1 MKILRRLLF
10 FIITVSICGNLHAQS
25 QKALAEL
32 MRQRDEYY
40 FSVNVQDPSEIQ
52 AINTIC
58 SVDATNGS
66 TVVCYANPTQYNN
79 LLAAGYQPH
88 LLTPPS
94 LREEVEMYD
103 PQRDSYDWNAYLTY
117 QQYVDMMEGFPT
129 MAVSGRT
136 CTLLDLGTLS
146 TSNHRRILGVRLN
159 NGQPDGKPKFL
170 YTSTMHGDEVTG
182 MILMLRLIDEFCT
195 STDSRIVNLL
205 NNLDIF
211 IFPCTNPDGTYYG
224 GNNTVNGARRYNGN
238 NIDLNRHFP
247 DFDDGP
253 HPDGASYYQDEAQW
267 MMDLAQQYLFT
278 MGANY
283 HGGAEVVNYPWDTYQ
298 PVHPD
303 DAWWRLV
310 CTEYVTNARAVSSSY
325 MTDTYSSGITNGYA
339 WYTINGSRQDYMN
352 YYGQCRELTLECS
365 SSKTPSASQLPNFWN
380 YNHNSM
386 LTYMEQCLKGVHGVV
401 RDANTQQPI
410 EGVTVKVQNH
420 DALGSW
426 VTSHAVGDFHRPI
439 KGGNYTFKFTK
450 EGYCSETVDV
460 SITDGARVDL
470 EVYLSPSGSCAVEC
484 YENTMPTAEGNYVMG
499 YRNGNTLT
507 MPTNSSGSSTSS
519 TVNITPNEEDGFA
532 VEEGEIESPFVL
544 TSTGT
549 SGQYYI
555 SYNGYYLTRSTSGWG
570 SGNKAITWSTS
581 QSNNNRWTISDT
593 GISQTSSSSWGGSTT
608 YYLFYSGG
616 SFYTGTS
623 NNNNIT
629 FYQEGDCPGASHT
642 ISVTANPS
650 DGGTV
655 TGGGSYQD
663 GESCTVSATANANYT
678 FENWTENN
686 NVVSTN
692 ANYTFTVYNSRNL
705 VAHFTAIPLPTYNV
719 SVTANPANGG
729 SVTGGGTYTEGETC
743 TITATPNTNYT
754 FNNWTENGEVISSD
768 ANYTFT
774 VNANQNL
781 VANFTY
787 IPPTYTVSVSANPT
801 NGGTVAGGGTYTE
814 GESCTITAT
823 PNTNYT
829 FNNWAENG
837 EVISSNA
844 SYTFTV
850 NANHNLVANFTYIP
864 PTYTISVSANPTNG
878 GTVAGGGNYT
888 EGESCTV
895 TATPNTNYT
904 FNNWTENGEVIS
916 SDASYTFI
924 VNENHNLVANFTY
937 IPPTYTVSVSANP
950 NNGGTVAGG
959 GTYTEGVSCTVT
971 ATANNGY
978 TFNNWTE
985 NGEVISSDASYT
997 FIVNENHNLVANFT
1011 VNTYTVSVAA
1021 NPSNGGSVTGGGSF
1035 TYGQSCT
1042 ITAIANDGFTFIN
1055 WTENGSYVS
1064 SDANYSFTVNSNR
1077 NFVAH
1082 FTENP
1087 LPTYTITVVANPAN
1101 AGTVVGNGTYQEG
1114 QSCTVTAMPVV
1125 GYSFINWTE
1134 NDVEVSTNSSY
1145 TFTVTGNRNLVANFD
1160 ANTYTIDVVA
1170 SPAEGG
1176 SVAGGGTFHYGETIT
1191 LTATPNAHY
1200 EFVRWSD
1207 GNTDNP
1213 HTVIVTEDATYTAVF
1228 REIAP
1233 LLYSITAEV
1242 NPEEGGEVFGDGVYP
1257 EGANIILTA
1266 IVYTDYTFKNWTEN
1280 GVVVSYDESY
1290 AFTVTGNRHLVAN
1303 LIHIDGIEEQNDIMF
1318 ALYPNPVSNKL
1329 TIEASEAIN
1338 QIEIFN
1344 IVGTTVFSQK
1354 NCGDKVEIHTA
1365 DLPAGTYLIRM
1376 TTPSA
1381 TEVRR
1386 FVKK

>member
-10 FIITVSICGNLHAQS
+10 FIIAVSLCGNLHAQS
-25 QKALAEL
+25 QKSLAEL

-52 AINTIC
+52 AINTLC

-103 PQRDSYDWNAYLTY
+103 PQRDTYDWNAYLTY
-117 QQYVDMMEGFPT
+117 QQYVDMMEGFPAMT
-129 MAVSGRT
+129 VSGRT

-238 NIDLNRHFP
+238 NIDLNRHLP

-426 VTSHAVGDFHRPI
+426 VTSHAIGDFHRPI

-460 SITDGARVDL
+460 SITDGGRVDL

-484 YENTMPTAEGNYVMG
+484 YENTIPNAEGNYVMG
-499 YRNGNTLT
+499 YRNGNTFT
-507 MPTNSSGSSTSS
+507 MPTNSNGTASTA

-642 ISVTANPS
+642 ISVSANPS

-692 ANYTFTVYNSRNL
+692 ANYTFIVYNSRNL

-729 SVTGGGTYTEGETC
+729 SVTGGGTYTEGESC
-743 TITATPNTNYT
+743 TITATPYTNYT

-774 VNANQNL
+774 VSENHNL

-801 NGGTVAGGGTYTE
+801 NGGTVTGGGTYTE
-814 GESCTITAT
+814 GVSCTVTAT
-823 PNTNYT
+823 ASNGYT
-829 FNNWAENG
+829 FSNWTENG

-850 NANHNLVANFTYIP
+850 N
-864 PTYTISVSANPTNG
+864 
-878 GTVAGGGNYT
+878 
-888 EGESCTV
+888 
-895 TATPNTNYT
+895 
-904 FNNWTENGEVIS
+904 
-916 SDASYTFI
+916 
-924 VNENHNLVANFTY
+924 ENHNLVANFT
-937 IPPTYTVSVSANP
+937 I
-950 NNGGTVAGG
+950 
-959 GTYTEGVSCTVT
+959 
-971 ATANNGY
+971 
-978 TFNNWTE
+978 
-985 NGEVISSDASYT
+985 
-997 FIVNENHNLVANFT
+997 
-1011 VNTYTVSVAA
+1011 NTYTVSVAA

-1064 SDANYSFTVNSNR
+1064 SNPSYSFSVNSNR

-1087 LPTYTITVVANPAN
+1087 LPTYTITVAANPAN

-1125 GYSFINWTE
+1125 GFSFINWTE

-1145 TFTVTGNRNLVANFD
+1145 TFTVAGNRDLVANFN

-1176 SVAGGGTFHYGETIT
+1176 SVAGGGTFHYGETTT

-1213 HTVIVTEDATYTAVF
+1213 HTVIVTGDATYTAVF

-1257 EGANIILTA
+1257 EGTNIILTA

-1303 LIHIDGIEEQNDIMF
+1303 LIHIDGIGEQNDITF

-1329 TIEASEAIN
+1329 IIEASEAIN

>member
-1 MKILRRLLF
+1 
-10 FIITVSICGNLHAQS
+10 
-25 QKALAEL
+25 
-32 MRQRDEYY
+32 
-40 FSVNVQDPSEIQ
+40 
-52 AINTIC
+52 
-58 SVDATNGS
+58 
-66 TVVCYANPTQYNN
+66 
-79 LLAAGYQPH
+79 
-88 LLTPPS
+88 
-94 LREEVEMYD
+94 
-103 PQRDSYDWNAYLTY
+103 
-117 QQYVDMMEGFPT
+117 
-129 MAVSGRT
+129 
-136 CTLLDLGTLS
+136 
-146 TSNHRRILGVRLN
+146 
-159 NGQPDGKPKFL
+159 
-170 YTSTMHGDEVTG
+170 
-182 MILMLRLIDEFCT
+182 
-195 STDSRIVNLL
+195 
-205 NNLDIF
+205 
-211 IFPCTNPDGTYYG
+211 
-224 GNNTVNGARRYNGN
+224 
-238 NIDLNRHFP
+238 
-247 DFDDGP
+247 
-253 HPDGASYYQDEAQW
+253 
-267 MMDLAQQYLFT
+267 

-365 SSKTPSASQLPNFWN
+365 STKTPSASQLPNFWN

-460 SITDGARVDL
+460 SITDGGRVDL

-507 MPTNSSGSSTSS
+507 MPTNSGGSSTSS

-544 TSTGT
+544 TSTET
-549 SGQYYI
+549 SGQYYV

-692 ANYTFTVYNSRNL
+692 ANYTFTVNNSRNL
-705 VAHFTAIPLPTYNV
+705 VAHFIAIPLPTYNV

-729 SVTGGGTYTEGETC
+729 SVTGGGTYTEGESC
-743 TITATPNTNYT
+743 TITATPNANYT

-768 ANYTFT
+768 ASYTFT
-774 VNANQNL
+774 VNDNHNL

-801 NGGTVAGGGTYTE
+801 NGGTVTGDGTYEE
-814 GESCTITAT
+814 GQSCTVTAT
-823 PNTNYT
+823 PNDNYT
-829 FNNWAENG
+829 FNNWTENG
-837 EVISSNA
+837 EVISSDAN
-844 SYTFTV
+844 YTFTV

-878 GTVAGGGNYT
+878 GNVTGGDIYT

-895 TATPNTNYT
+895 TATPNANYT

-950 NNGGTVAGG
+950 ANGGTVIGG
-959 GTYTEGVSCTVT
+959 GNYTEGEPCTIT
-971 ATANNGY
+971 ATPNTNY

-1011 VNTYTVSVAA
+1011 INTYTVSVAA
-1021 NPSNGGSVTGGGSF
+1021 NPTNGGSVTGGGEF

-1077 NFVAH
+1077 SFVAH

-1087 LPTYTITVVANPAN
+1087 LPTYTITVVANLAN

-1145 TFTVTGNRNLVANFD
+1145 TFTVTGNRNLVANFN

-1176 SVAGGGTFHYGETIT
+1176 SMSGGGTFHYGETT
-1191 LTATPNAHY
+1191 ALTATPNAHY

-1213 HTVIVTEDATYTAVF
+1213 HTVIVTGDATYTAVF

-1303 LIHIDGIEEQNDIMF
+1303 LIHIDGIGEQNDITF

-1329 TIEASEAIN
+1329 IIEASEAIN